1 MATKKKRH
9 KIRDPDQTK
18 RRLIDAIGE
27 ILQNTGYTG
36 LRVNAIARYLGR
48 DKNLVRYYFDSLAN
62 LQKAYIMEKDYWPP
76 FFERFQLGKD
86 ADKDRV
92 KTLFMELMQENYR
105 FFNANKEMQKIILW
119 QISEENPLMRSI
131 SEAREREGDKLLG
144 LTEPFFRNSGI
155 SFKAVIALL
164 LGGIYY
170 IVLHANTNRSK
181 VCGIDINLEKDSE
194 ALKATIAQVISW
206 AFAAAE
212 KGNEN

>member
-1 MATKKKRH
+1 MATKRKRH
-9 KIRDPDQTK
+9 KIRDPDQTR
-18 RRLIDAIGE
+18 RRLIEAIGE

-48 DKNLVRYYFDSLAN
+48 DKNLVRYYFDSLVN

-76 FFERFQLGKD
+76 FFERFQPGKG
-86 ADKDRV
+86 AGREEI

-105 FFNANKEMQKIILW
+105 FFNANREMQKIILW

-131 SEAREREGDKLLG
+131 SEAREREGEKLLG
-144 LTEPFFRNSGI
+144 LAEPFFRNSGVN
-155 SFKAVIALL
+155 FKAVIALL

-170 IVLHANTNRSK
+170 IVLHANTNKSN

-194 ALKATIAQVISW
+194 TLKVTIAQIITW
-206 AFAAAE
+206 AFAATE
-212 KGNEN
+212 TGNEN